1 MLRLKKCERSARP
14 RRLFLESP
22 EVAFRHFGPAKRL
35 GSLQRHQVASAHFG
49 DDFGKGSRI
58 LVDLL
63 RPRRDHFAK
72 KVESLIEHALF
83 YGSERARR
91 QTAAK

>member
-1 MLRLKKCERSARP
+1 
-14 RRLFLESP
+14 
-22 EVAFRHFGPAKRL
+22 
-35 GSLQRHQVASAHFG
+35 
-49 DDFGKGSRI
+49 
-58 LVDLL
+58 L